1 MFVRKV
7 YYDRDSGDVVAM
19 YSMDGAISAPS
30 QSQDEEIFASIK
42 DNPSILCL
50 VWNEKDQEIE
60 EGFSRC
66 TGFTVD
72 VSGPVHRVKFDYTPL
87 PEPVEYPDPATM
99 EKTLNEL
106 GVQTRWEE

>member
-19 YSMDGAISAPS
+19 YSMDGAISVPS

-60 EGFSRC
+60 DGFSRC

-72 VSGPVHRVKFDYTPL
+72 VSGPVHRVEFDYTPL
-87 PEPVEYPDPATM
+87 PEPTEYPDPVQM
-99 EKTLNEL
+99 EQALNEL
-106 GVQTRWEE
+106 GVETR

>member
-19 YSMDGAISAPS
+19 YSMDGAINVPS

-42 DNPSILCL
+42 GNPSILCL

-72 VSGPVHRVKFDYTPL
+72 VSGPVHRVEFDYTPL
-87 PEPVEYPDPATM
+87 PEPTEHPDPAQM
-99 EKTLNEL
+99 EQALNEL
-106 GVQTRWEE
+106 GVETR

>member
-7 YYDRDSGDVVAM
+7 YYNKDNGDVVAM
-19 YSMDGAISAPS
+19 YSMDGEISVPS

-42 DNPSILCL
+42 NNPSIMCL
-50 VWNEKDQEIE
+50 IWNEKNPDIE
-60 EGFSRC
+60 DGFSRC

-72 VSGPVHRVKFDYTPL
+72 VSSYPHSVKFDYTPP

-99 EKTLNEL
+99 ETALNEL
-106 GVQTRWEE
+106 GVKTR